1 MGLRFETAIPMV
13 ADEGKYLCAGRL
25 SASLLTLADA
35 KAASVA
41 QAHPDALVLG
51 ADTVVVLGKKV
62 FGKPKDASDAR
73 TMIVHLSG
81 KSHTV
86 LTAVALVCQECSF
99 SAGAVAATKVVFRT
113 VPRDELDAYLAGG
126 DWHDK
131 AGAYAI
137 QGNAMVFVDR
147 IEGCYYNVVG
157 LPVRTT
163 IDCFTDYAS
172 RTGRSSKGQR
182 QWLKKTK

>member
-1 MGLRFETAIPMV
+1 MGLRFESVIPKV
-13 ADEGKYLCAGRL
+13 ADEGKYLRSGRL
-25 SASLLTLADA
+25 SSSLLELAGA

-41 QAHPDALVLG
+41 RTRPDALVLG

-99 SAGAVAATKVVFRT
+99 SAGAVARTKVVFRT
-113 VPRDELDAYLAGG
+113 VPRNELDEYLERG
-126 DWHDK
+126 DWRDK

-137 QGNAMVFVDR
+137 QGNAMVFIDK

-172 RTGRSSKGQR
+172 RMGRSSKGQR
-182 QWLKKTK
+182 EWLKKTK